1 MAKSKTSTYILEL
14 EIKPTTSIK
23 HIIDKRLKVAKSI
36 YNACLNEV
44 LKRHKAL
51 KSDKE
56 YRRLISQSSSN
67 ERNALLKDIRLKYG
81 FSEYQLHSWVN
92 QVKYHFEGHLGINEV
107 QKLATRAFNTVE
119 KLHYGKSK
127 KVFFKSKDDDISVEN
142 KSNKTGLRY
151 SNNEILWGKLS
162 LGSPIVKNNDK
173 YVQLSL
179 LDETKY
185 VRILTRE
192 IRGRKRYFIQLCQ
205 KGIPPKKRETSNVEN
220 RVGIDIG
227 TSTIAVV
234 SDKKVFI
241 KELADLKTPYK
252 KLRRLERAM
261 DRSKKSTNPQNYNS
275 NGTVKK
281 GSKHWNFSNRY
292 LKIKSKRKELFR
304 KLSVIRKQ
312 THEKMANEI
321 LSLGLDVR
329 VETMRFQSLQ
339 KRAKKT
345 TRNIKNGKMNKKK
358 RFGKSILNYA
368 PAMLISILDMKLKYQ
383 QLNIKKIDTYSVK
396 ASQFNHTTGEFTK
409 KHLSDRWNNI
419 DGQLIQRDLYSAFL
433 IKNTTQH
440 LDVVDVDLCNLE
452 FENFIKLHNIEI
464 SRLKQSQNKLLRWFV
479 A

>member
-1 MAKSKTSTYILEL
+1 MLKSKTATYTLEF
-14 EIKPTTSIK
+14 EIKPTTTQK
-23 HIIDKRLKVAKSI
+23 HIVDKRFKVAKSI
-36 YNACLNEV
+36 YNACLNEI

-56 YRRLISQSSSN
+56 YRRLISQPSSN
-67 ERNALLKDIRLKYG
+67 ERNTLLKDIRLKYG

-107 QKLATRAFNTVE
+107 QKLASRAFKAVE
-119 KLHYGKSK
+119 KLHYGNSK

-142 KSNKTGLRY
+142 KNNQTGLRY
-151 SNNEILWGKLS
+151 SKNVIMWGKIS
-162 LGSPIVKNNDK
+162 LGSPIVKDNDK
-173 YVQLSL
+173 YVQLAL
-179 LDETKY
+179 LDKTKY

-192 IRGRKRYFIQLCQ
+192 IRGKRRYFVQFCQ
-205 KGIPPKKRETSNVEN
+205 EGIPPKKRETSSVEN

-234 SDKKVFI
+234 SDEKVFL
-241 KELADLKTPYK
+241 KELAELKTPFK
-252 KLRRLERAM
+252 KLRRLDRAI
-261 DRSKKSTNPQNYNS
+261 DRSKRVTNPQNYNPD
-275 NGTVKK
+275 GTVKK

-292 LKIKSKRKELFR
+292 LKIKSKRKEIFR
-304 KLSVIRKQ
+304 KISAIRKQ
-312 THEKMANEI
+312 SHEKTANEI

-329 VETMRFQSLQ
+329 VETMRFHSLQ

-345 TRNIKNGKMNKKK
+345 TRNIKNGKINKKK

-368 PAMLISILDMKLKYQ
+368 PAMLINILDMKLKYQ
-383 QLNIKKIDTYSVK
+383 QLTIKKIDTYSVK

-409 KHLSDRWNNI
+409 KLLSNRWNNI
-419 DGQLIQRDLYSAFL
+419 DNQLIQRDLYSAFL